1 MIDSIKLH
9 IKKMAIKKVDEKLML
24 NKITKEELSKE
35 DYETLVEEAIK
46 EVKEDYATKIAG
58 IAVSALGLDLFFSF

>member
-1 MIDSIKLH
+1 
-9 IKKMAIKKVDEKLML
+9 ML